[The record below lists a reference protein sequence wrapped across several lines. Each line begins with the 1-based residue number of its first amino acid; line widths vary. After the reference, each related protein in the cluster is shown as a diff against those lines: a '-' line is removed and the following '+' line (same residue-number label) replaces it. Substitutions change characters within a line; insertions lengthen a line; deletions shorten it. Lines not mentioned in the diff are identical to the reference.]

1 MALGLVGS
9 CGYGW
14 GKDHPWVKA
23 AFPDSPTTKSL
34 VSKGICTT
42 YGKCQICAHQ
52 TDPSQPIPPSHC
64 AIVAAPADKEG
75 CFFSLPNRY
84 TIPVKKKKKKA
95 HKVSLHNIT
104 TSWDHGKK
112 ISLPRWGPF
121 SSWAARTW
129 RRDSDLCHWSVTNF
143 THWTG
148 PEELSCLLRKWRT
161 LSCRTAQWCESG
173 ALCVWNRLRNSQ
185 MNLLKG
191 FLLFASICQ
200 C

>member
-64 AIVAAPADKEG
+64 AKVAAPADKEG

-84 TIPVKKKKKKA
+84 TIPVKKKKKKHIKCLFIISQPVETMVRKSA
-95 HKVSLHNIT
+95 CLDEAPSLLGQPGLEGET
-104 TSWDHGKK
+104 LTC
-112 ISLPRWGPF
+112 
-121 SSWAARTW
+121 A
-129 RRDSDLCHWSVTNF
+129 
-143 THWTG
+143 TG
-148 PEELSCLLRKWRT
+148 QWLILHTEL
-161 LSCRTAQWCESG
+161 
-173 ALCVWNRLRNSQ
+173 VLRNWAVFFVSEEHYLAERHSGVSQ
-185 MNLLKG
+185 GHSVCETDWETAKWTY
-191 FLLFASICQ
+191 
-200 C
+200 

>member
-1 MALGLVGS
+1 MENVRS
-9 CGYGW
+9 V
-14 GKDHPWVKA
+14 H
-23 AFPDSPTTKSL
+23 TR
-34 VSKGICTT
+34 
-42 YGKCQICAHQ
+42 QILHN
-52 TDPSQPIPPSHC
+52 PSHHPT
-64 AIVAAPADKEG
+64 AQKLLHQQTKKAVSFHYQIDIL
-75 CFFSLPNRY
+75 FLS
-84 TIPVKKKKKKA
+84 KKKKKRA

-148 PEELSCLLRKWRT
+148 PEELSYLLRKWRT